1 MSNHQENNMTT
12 KSTWRIAAAAAAVSL
27 ALSACEGGLNPF
39 AKSAS
44 APAGQQGGGRQMPA
58 PTVSVVTVQPATI
71 TMEADLPGRLEAV
84 RSAPIIPQVSGIVKR
99 RLFQEGTLVKAGQ
112 PLYQLDDAAYAANLE
127 SARASLATAQAALAK
142 ADADVARYR
151 PLVAADALSK
161 QEWDAA
167 VAAQRSAAAQVKAA
181 NAAIRAAQVNVN
193 HAHITSPISGIIGQ
207 SLVTE
212 GALVTANNTQMA
224 LVTENDYLY
233 VNIKQSAGDLLK
245 LRQQIMSGERIAAD
259 SVEVDIELE
268 DGTPYP
274 HKGRLLFADSTVDA
288 SNGQVTIRAVVPNP
302 EHLLMNGL
310 YVRVKLPLSAID
322 NAFAVPQQAVTR
334 GTPDIVMVVNAQ
346 GGMEPRPVK
355 IAGQKG
361 ENWVVTEG
369 LKAGD
374 KVIVE
379 GIMIAGI
386 TGAKTVQTKEWQPEK
401 QSAPAAQPA
410 AASSASGVQAASAP
424 AGAASEASAPA
435 PASAVQAAS
444 SAASAAK

>member
-1 MSNHQENNMTT
+1 
-12 KSTWRIAAAAAAVSL
+12 
-27 ALSACEGGLNPF
+27 
-39 AKSAS
+39 
-44 APAGQQGGGRQMPA
+44 
-58 PTVSVVTVQPATI
+58 
-71 TMEADLPGRLEAV
+71 
-84 RSAPIIPQVSGIVKR
+84 
-99 RLFQEGTLVKAGQ
+99 
-112 PLYQLDDAAYAANLE
+112 
-127 SARASLATAQAALAK
+127 
-142 ADADVARYR
+142 
-151 PLVAADALSK
+151 
-161 QEWDAA
+161 
-167 VAAQRSAAAQVKAA
+167 
-181 NAAIRAAQVNVN
+181 
-193 HAHITSPISGIIGQ
+193 
-207 SLVTE
+207 
-212 GALVTANNTQMA
+212 
-224 LVTENDYLY
+224 
-233 VNIKQSAGDLLK
+233 
-245 LRQQIMSGERIAAD
+245 
-259 SVEVDIELE
+259 
-268 DGTPYP
+268 
-274 HKGRLLFADSTVDA
+274 
-288 SNGQVTIRAVVPNP
+288 
-302 EHLLMNGL
+302 MNGL
-310 YVRVKLPLSAID
+310 YVRVKLPLAAID

-401 QSAPAAQPA
+401 QSAPAARPA

>member
-1 MSNHQENNMTT
+1 MTT

-39 AKSAS
+39 VKSAS

-161 QEWDAA
+161 QDWDAA
-167 VAAQRSAAAQVKAA
+167 VAAQRSA
-181 NAAIRAAQVNVN
+181 AAQVNVN

-233 VNIKQSAGDLLK
+233 VNIKQSAGDLLN
-245 LRQQIMSGERIAAD
+245 LRRQIMSGERVAAD

-274 HKGRLLFADSTVDA
+274 HKGRLLFADSTVDE
-288 SNGQVTIRAVVPNP
+288 STGQVTIRAVVPNP

-310 YVRVKLPLSAID
+310 YVRVKLPLAAID

>member
-1 MSNHQENNMTT
+1 MTT

-245 LRQQIMSGERIAAD
+245 LRRQIMSGERVAAD

-268 DGTPYP
+268 DGSPYP
-274 HKGRLLFADSTVDA
+274 HKGRLLFADSTVDE
-288 SNGQVTIRAVVPNP
+288 STGQVTIRAVVPNP

-310 YVRVKLPLSAID
+310 YVRVKLPL
-322 NAFAVPQQAVTR
+322 P
-334 GTPDIVMVVNAQ
+334 P
-346 GGMEPRPVK
+346 
-355 IAGQKG
+355 
-361 ENWVVTEG
+361 
-369 LKAGD
+369 
-374 KVIVE
+374 
-379 GIMIAGI
+379 
-386 TGAKTVQTKEWQPEK
+386 
-401 QSAPAAQPA
+401 
-410 AASSASGVQAASAP
+410 
-424 AGAASEASAPA
+424 
-435 PASAVQAAS
+435 
-444 SAASAAK
+444 